1 MSIYFDNAATT
12 KVSDNVAN
20 IVEKVMKEDYG
31 NPSSLH
37 MAGFDAE
44 KYIKDAKAEIA
55 KVSHYIYN

>member
-12 KVSDNVAN
+12 KVSENVAN
-20 IVEKVMKEDYG
+20 IVEKVMKDDFG

-44 KYIKDAKAEIA
+44 KYIKQAKAEIA
-55 KVSHYIYN
+55 RILKVEDI

>member
-1 MSIYFDNAATT
+1 MTIYFDNAATT
-12 KVSDNVAN
+12 KASDNVVN

-44 KYIKDAKAEIA
+44 KYIKDAKSNNR
-55 KVSHYIYN
+55 KNLKSR

>member
-12 KVSDNVAN
+12 KVSDKVAN
-20 IVEKVMKEDYG
+20 IVEKVMKDDFG

-44 KYIKDAKAEIA
+44 KYIKEAKSEIA
-55 KVSHYIYN
+55 KILK